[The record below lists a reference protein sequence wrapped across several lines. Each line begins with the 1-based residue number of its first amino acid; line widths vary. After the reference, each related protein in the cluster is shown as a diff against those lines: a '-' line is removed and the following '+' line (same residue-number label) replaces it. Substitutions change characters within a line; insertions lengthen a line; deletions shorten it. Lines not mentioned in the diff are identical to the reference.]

1 MKLKQM
7 TGALVLSLAMSLGPA
22 AGQTGG
28 ITEPSTALHL
38 TAQQR
43 TEIYQAVSKNKLRTP
58 PPPDISATVG
68 AQIPPV
74 TELYALPESV
84 TAEVPSA
91 KFYRYT
97 IAQNQVII
105 VDPTNLKVVDV
116 IHP

>member
-1 MKLKQM
+1 MKPSL
-7 TGALVLSLAMSLGPA
+7 TAGAFVLMLA
-22 AGQTGG
+22 AGITAATAQGT

-43 TEIYQAVSKNKLRTP
+43 TEIYQAVAKNKLRTP
-58 PPPDISATVG
+58 PPANTPVTVG

-84 TAEVPSA
+84 TADVPSA

-97 IAQNQVII
+97 VAENRVLI
-105 VDPTNLKVVDV
+105 VDPTTLKVIDV
-116 IHP
+116 INQ

>member
-1 MKLKQM
+1 MKLKL
-7 TGALVLSLAMSLGPA
+7 TAGAFGLFLAAMA
-22 AGQTGG
+22 AAAAQTGG
-28 ITEPSTALHL
+28 TTELSTALQL
-38 TAQQR
+38 TPQQR
-43 TEIYQAVSKNKLRTP
+43 TEIYAAVGKNKLRTP
-58 PPPDISATVG
+58 PPPNFPVAVG

-97 IAQNQVII
+97 IAENQVVI

-116 IHP
+116 IRP

>member
-1 MKLKQM
+1 MKFKQT
-7 TGALVLSLAMSLGPA
+7 TGALVLSLAMGFGPA

-43 TEIYQAVSKNKLRTP
+43 TEIYQAVSRNKLRTP
-58 PPPDISATVG
+58 PPPNIPATVG

-105 VDPTNLKVVDV
+105 VDPTNLTVVDV
-116 IHP
+116 IRP

>member
-1 MKLKQM
+1 MKLKHT
-7 TGALVLSLAMSLGPA
+7 TGALVLTLAMGLAPA

-28 ITEPSTALHL
+28 IAEPSTALHL
-38 TAQQR
+38 TPQQR
-43 TEIYQAVSKNKLRTP
+43 AEIYQAVGKNKLRTP
-58 PPPDISATVG
+58 PPPNIAATVG
-68 AQIPPV
+68 AEIPPV

-97 IAQNQVII
+97 VAENRVII
-105 VDPTNLKVVDV
+105 VDPINLKVVDV

>member
-1 MKLKQM
+1 MKLKH
-7 TGALVLSLAMSLGPA
+7 TAGALMLTLAMGLGPA

-28 ITEPSTALHL
+28 ITEPSTALRL

-43 TEIYQAVSKNKLRTP
+43 ADIYEAVGKNKPRTP
-58 PPPDISATVG
+58 PPPDIPATVG

-97 IAQNQVII
+97 VAQNRVII

>member
-1 MKLKQM
+1 MKSKQ
-7 TGALVLSLAMSLGPA
+7 TASALVLMLAMGLASA
-22 AGQTGG
+22 AAQTGG
-28 ITEPSTALHL
+28 ITEPSIALQL
-38 TAQQR
+38 SAQQR
-43 TEIYQAVSKNKLRTP
+43 AEIYEAVGKNKLRTP
-58 PPPDISATVG
+58 PPPDMPVTVG

-97 IAQNQVII
+97 VAQNQVII

-116 IHP
+116 IRP

>member
-1 MKLKQM
+1 V
-7 TGALVLSLAMSLGPA
+7 G
-22 AGQTGG
+22 
-28 ITEPSTALHL
+28 
-38 TAQQR
+38 
-43 TEIYQAVSKNKLRTP
+43 KNKLRTP
-58 PPPDISATVG
+58 PPPNLPVSVG

-97 IAQNQVII
+97 IAQNQVVI

-116 IHP
+116 IRP

>member
-1 MKLKQM
+1 MKPSLT
-7 TGALVLSLAMSLGPA
+7 TGALVLILA
-22 AGQTGG
+22 AGIAAATAQTSGV
-28 ITEPSTALHL
+28 TEPSMALQL
-38 TAQQR
+38 TPQQR
-43 TEIYQAVSKNKLRTP
+43 TEIYQAVGNNKLRTP
-58 PPPDISATVG
+58 PPPDLPVTVG

-97 IAQNQVII
+97 IAQNRVVI

-116 IHP
+116 IRP

>member
-1 MKLKQM
+1 MKLKQTASAFVIM
-7 TGALVLSLAMSLGPA
+7 LTMGFGPA
-22 AGQTGG
+22 AAQTGG
-28 ITEPSTALHL
+28 ITEPSTALQL
-38 TAQQR
+38 SAQQR
-43 TEIYQAVSKNKLRTP
+43 AQIYEAVGKSKLRTP
-58 PPPDISATVG
+58 PPPDTPVTVG

-97 IAQNQVII
+97 VAQNRVII

-116 IHP
+116 IRP

>member
-1 MKLKQM
+1 MKLKQT
-7 TGALVLSLAMSLGPA
+7 TGALVLTLALGFGPA

-28 ITEPSTALHL
+28 ITEPSTALQL

-43 TEIYQAVSKNKLRTP
+43 ADIYQAVGKNKLRTP
-58 PPPDISATVG
+58 PPPDIQATVG

-97 IAQNQVII
+97 VAQNRVII

>member
-1 MKLKQM
+1 MKLRY
-7 TGALVLSLAMSLGPA
+7 TIGAIMLTLAMGLCPA

-28 ITEPSTALHL
+28 ITEPSTALRL

-43 TEIYQAVSKNKLRTP
+43 ADIYEAVGKSKLRTP
-58 PPPDISATVG
+58 PPPDIPATVG

-97 IAQNQVII
+97 VAENRVII

-116 IHP
+116 IRP

>member
-1 MKLKQM
+1 MKVKQ
-7 TGALVLSLAMSLGPA
+7 TAGALVLMLA
-22 AGQTGG
+22 AGMSSAAAKTGG
-28 ITEPSTALHL
+28 ITEPSTELRL
-38 TAQQR
+38 TQQQR

-58 PPPDISATVG
+58 PPPDLPVTVG

-74 TELYALPESV
+74 TELYALPETV

-97 IAQNQVII
+97 IAQNRVVI

-116 IHP
+116 IRP

>member
-1 MKLKQM
+1 
-7 TGALVLSLAMSLGPA
+7 LVMVTAGLASA
-22 AGQTGG
+22 AAQTAG
-28 ITEPSTALHL
+28 IAEPSTALRL
-38 TAQQR
+38 TAEQR
-43 TEIYQAVSKNKLRTP
+43 AEIYQTVGNNRLRTP
-58 PPPDISATVG
+58 PPPDLPVTVG

-97 IAQNQVII
+97 IAQNRVVI

-116 IHP
+116 IRP

>member
-1 MKLKQM
+1 MKLRH
-7 TGALVLSLAMSLGPA
+7 TIGALMLTLAMGLGPA

-28 ITEPSTALHL
+28 LTEPSTALRL

-43 TEIYQAVSKNKLRTP
+43 ADIYEAVSKSKLRTP
-58 PPPDISATVG
+58 PPPDIPATVG

-97 IAQNQVII
+97 VAENRVII

-116 IHP
+116 IRP